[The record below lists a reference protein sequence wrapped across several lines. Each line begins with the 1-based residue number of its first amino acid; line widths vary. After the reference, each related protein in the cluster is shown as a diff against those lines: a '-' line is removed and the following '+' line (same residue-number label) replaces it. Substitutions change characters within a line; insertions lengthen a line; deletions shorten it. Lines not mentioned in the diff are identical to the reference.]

1 MLVTVTSIIVAVKI
15 SSLVADDKAYDDF
28 NFVLP
33 QNRVGP
39 GRTNKL
45 TVHKTLIILEFI
57 CQMDVGI
64 PCPAG
69 VDKDLWQRFEAFEK
83 WNAAH

>member
-1 MLVTVTSIIVAVKI
+1 MFSRLALQVVQPLMIVREA
-15 SSLVADDKAYDDF
+15 LFRNY
-28 NFVLP
+28 NFFYS
-33 QNRVGP
+33 
-39 GRTNKL
+39 
-45 TVHKTLIILEFI
+45 EFI

-69 VDKDLWQRFEAFEK
+69 VDKDLWKRFEAFEK